1 MTNELIT
8 TQIEATNPVTFT
20 SPHKVERAWAAFAAT
35 ELKKSS
41 LIEPSC
47 LRLLRGSRVLAGVAL
62 MVAASA
68 AGVGVAAAVN
78 YLRYAPVTNLGIA
91 HCYSLAQLGNNGT
104 DVGAVGALGSNP
116 QIANALGTCQM
127 LWQDGFLSP
136 GVVGAV
142 RVTGN
147 ITLHQVP
154 ALVVCTMGNGT
165 AGVFPGDAT
174 TCQILGLSEA
184 NPAVVAPSK

>member
-8 TQIEATNPVTFT
+8 TQIEAANPVSSTR
-20 SPHKVERAWAAFAAT
+20 PHKVERAWAAFAAT
-35 ELKKSS
+35 ELKRSS
-41 LIEPSC
+41 HVEPSR
-47 LRLLRGSRVLAGVAL
+47 LRLLHGSRVLAGVAL
-62 MVAASA
+62 VIAASG
-68 AGVGVAAAVN
+68 AGFGVAAAVS
-78 YLRYAPVTNLGIA
+78 YLRYAPVTNLGTA

-104 DVGAVGALGSNP
+104 DVGAAGALGSNP

-127 LWQDGFLSP
+127 LWQDGFLSS
-136 GVVGAV
+136 GIVGAV

-154 ALVVCTMGNGT
+154 ALVVCTMANGT

-174 TCQILGLSEA
+174 TCQMLGLSEP